1 MKRKW
6 NELQKGDILYVLV
19 PYEDEDGIV
28 KYMYQESSVISIHG
42 YYFFYNIKFKYTDG
56 DGKRQRVGLIV
67 GENELDDDYIISDK
81 TTGRLS
87 INRNHYG
94 DLIVSFRNK
103 ECLNRIYEKILNIE
117 INRYESA
124 LENLKNTLDK
134 LRDQQSKNIF
144 Q

>member
-28 KYMYQESSVISIHG
+28 KYMYQESSVISIRGH
-42 YYFFYNIKFKYTDG
+42 YYLFYNIKFKYTDI
-56 DGKRQRVGLIV
+56 DGKRQRAGLIV
-67 GENELDDDYIISDK
+67 GENEIDNDYIISDK
-81 TTGRLS
+81 TIG

-103 ECLNRIYEKILNIE
+103 ECLNRIYEQILNTEIE
-117 INRYESA
+117 RYESA
-124 LENLKNTLDK
+124 LESLKNTLDK
-134 LRDQQSKNIF
+134 LRNQQSKNIF